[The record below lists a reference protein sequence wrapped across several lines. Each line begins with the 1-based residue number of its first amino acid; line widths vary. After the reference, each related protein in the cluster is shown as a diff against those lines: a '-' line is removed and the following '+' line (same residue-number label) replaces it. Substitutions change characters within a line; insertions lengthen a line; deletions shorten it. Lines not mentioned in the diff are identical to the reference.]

1 MFSYELKYIKKIN
14 LIVFRYKGIQ
24 YTGNLIHQF
33 FLSLIKKLKMFD
45 IFKLLMKLN
54 IYLLNNRS
62 DVYYACVHVCSVTQS
77 CVTPCNPV
85 DHSPGSSVHGILQ
98 AKILEW
104 VAMSSSWG
112 IILYY
117 DMKNE

>member
-1 MFSYELKYIKKIN
+1 
-14 LIVFRYKGIQ
+14 
-24 YTGNLIHQF
+24 
-33 FLSLIKKLKMFD
+33 MFD